1 MIWNHMPY
9 LQIVQMLKDAAADP
23 NTSIVALTG
32 AGNFF
37 CSGND
42 LRNRCI
48 DACCILWI
56 MSSNSFVKKRGI

>member
-42 LRNRCI
+42 LTNLTSFTGTVQEAATRGRNT
-48 DACCILWI
+48 LE
-56 MSSNSFVKKRGI
+56 